1 RGDLVIDRRSFAKAL
16 ALSLLGVSAMA
27 TAQTT
32 QRLPVVG
39 VLTGVSDIRSPSIG
53 RVLRGLSELGYVEGK
68 NFTVEFRSAAG
79 KPAAFPAYAAELVA
93 RKVDVIYAMGPAA
106 VNAARA
112 ATRVIPIVAL
122 DFETDPVQAGWAGS
136 LARPGGNL
144 TGTFLDNSVV
154 AGKWIELLRV
164 AAPGLRRVG
173 LLWDSSTG
181 SAQLLAAK
189 AAAQGFGIE
198 TQVMEVKSTGD
209 VETALRAGMQAGI
222 GAIVVLSSPEL
233 SQPATIKQIVDFA
246 ARNRL
251 PSIALW
257 RVFPDKGGLMSYG
270 HAVEIFSPR
279 AGVLIGKILNGA
291 KPGDLA
297 IELPTKFEL
306 VINLKTAKALG
317 ITIPQALRLRADE
330 VIQ

>member
-1 RGDLVIDRRSFAKAL
+1 MIDRRRFTYAL
-16 ALSLLGVSAMA
+16 ALSLLAAPIMGA
-27 TAQTT
+27 AQTEP
-32 QRLPVVG
+32 RLPVVG
-39 VLTGVSDIRSPSIG
+39 VLTGVSDVRSPSIG
-53 RVLRGLSELGYVEGK
+53 RVLRGLRELGYVEGK
-68 NFTVEFRSAAG
+68 NFTLEFRSAAG
-79 KPAAFPAYAAELVA
+79 KPTAFRVYAAELVTA
-93 RKVDVIYAMGPAA
+93 RVDVIFAMGPAA
-106 VNAARA
+106 VTAARE
-112 ATRVIPIVAL
+112 ATRVVPIVAL
-122 DFETDPVQAGWAGS
+122 DFETDPVQAGWARS

-173 LLWDSSTG
+173 LLWDSTTG
-181 SAQLLAAK
+181 PAQLLAAK
-189 AAAQGFGIE
+189 AAARGFGIE
-198 TQVMEVKSTGD
+198 TQVMEVNSAGD
-209 VETALRAGMQAGI
+209 VETALGAGMRASI

-246 ARNRL
+246 GKNRL

-257 RVFPDKGGLMSYG
+257 RVFPDIGGLMSYG
-270 HAVEIFSPR
+270 HAIEIFSPR

-297 IELPTKFEL
+297 IELPSKFEL
-306 VINLKTAKALG
+306 VINLKSAKALG

-330 VIQ
+330 LIQ